1 MGLAQSNIIPLRPP
15 GFLFEEAWRGTV
27 GLEASADFA

>member
-1 MGLAQSNIIPLRPP
+1 VNAQSNVVPLRPP

-27 GLEASADFA
+27 GLEALADLI